1 MNYTDEKTNWLQ
13 RLKKGTITQEQYD
26 KILDD
31 IEKRENEYEVKILE
45 TTGCNCDENTLC
57 VKCSPFPII

>member
-13 RLKKGTITQEQYD
+13 RLKKGTVTQEQYD

-31 IEKRENEYEVKILE
+31 IEKREKEYEIE
-45 TTGCNCDENTLC
+45 STGCNCNEDTLC